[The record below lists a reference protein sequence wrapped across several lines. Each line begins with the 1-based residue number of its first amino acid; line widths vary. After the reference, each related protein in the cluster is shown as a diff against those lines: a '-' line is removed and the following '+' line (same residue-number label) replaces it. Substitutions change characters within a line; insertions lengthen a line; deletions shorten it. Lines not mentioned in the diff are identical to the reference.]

1 MKVKSSHIFTIN
13 KTIQFGKYLKS
24 PHPKIPHILKNT
36 MHLRII
42 KDEVVVAGDEPLHPT
57 GAVDVLVAEPL
68 HRPLAVQPRATALT
82 LGLLGKQKINMR
94 NE

>member
-1 MKVKSSHIFTIN
+1 
-13 KTIQFGKYLKS
+13 
-24 PHPKIPHILKNT
+24 

-68 HRPLAVQPRATALT
+68 HRPLAVQPRATALA
-82 LGLLGKQKINMR
+82 LGLLGNIKKICR
-94 NE
+94 GIIFKFGRHFF